1 MVATNGARTCVP
13 GPLAGA
19 GAPRAGNTLITL
31 EVTGLRGG
39 LKRNWLLFTDTIWTQ
54 PTSSPFSAKSPTRG
68 AGVGVTPDPARSVP
82 SPVLVWPV
90 PRIPSSQR
98 QRGEY
103 CLRQGILT
111 SPQCQP
117 SAEPGNASLEPQGP
131 CAACP
136 APREGDAGA
145 EPAGTR
151 WVQASLEPAVWEQ
164 PSLRLSCRPRHRH
177 AGPGTGGTAVPVGLS
192 FPVPQGWL
200 TGDSR
205 PRPRCWRP
213 SPRPDLPGGRRHRS
227 DPQPEGDTGTSS
239 PRFQNTTP
247 RGTSSTLKLDRAL
260 ISPTVR
266 TAGIL
271 QTSPPAPSSR
281 CPGRNLHVPAH
292 LRERGQS
299 CAGVGVRGSGT
310 FQPAELLLSPLS
322 LK

>member
-1 MVATNGARTCVP
+1 MPFPHRGDTSCPEPIRSGCPASTQQQLPQPGYWCLIVEPSCPRRAPFAPKKDPPGGPDLVATNGARTCVP

-54 PTSSPFSAKSPTRG
+54 PTASPFSAKSPTRG
-68 AGVGVTPDPARSVP
+68 TGVGVTPDPARSVP

-192 FPVPQGWL
+192 FAVPQGWL

-205 PRPRCWRP
+205 PRPRC
-213 SPRPDLPGGRRHRS
+213 
-227 DPQPEGDTGTSS
+227 
-239 PRFQNTTP
+239 
-247 RGTSSTLKLDRAL
+247 
-260 ISPTVR
+260 
-266 TAGIL
+266 
-271 QTSPPAPSSR
+271 
-281 CPGRNLHVPAH
+281 
-292 LRERGQS
+292 
-299 CAGVGVRGSGT
+299 
-310 FQPAELLLSPLS
+310 
-322 LK
+322 